1 MRYRRILRD
10 VGVGLMGFV
19 LILAV
24 SYTLGRAIVP
34 SFPQALGDLELVPTT
49 TEVPAAVATTD
60 EVLRAFYDRLARV
73 KPGGTAYIR
82 ASGVIE
88 GEFALGLV
96 DYREWT
102 DTGVT
107 EGPTLDLDM
116 KYIAGF
122 DNEDMTLAVF
132 ARELPV
138 GEPRSEQIS
147 VTFAGNRL
155 LFTAKPGQCELE
167 LVDLGFTTLP
177 PSFGSP
183 FNAPDRIMPRFA
195 GQVVCDGLEEI
206 RSKELLSLVVV
217 FNYDPDQF
225 SF

>member
-1 MRYRRILRD
+1 MRFRRALRD
-10 VGVGLMGFV
+10 VGVGLIGFV
-19 LILAV
+19 LILAL
-24 SYTLGRAIVP
+24 SYTVGRAFVP
-34 SFPQALGDLELVPTT
+34 SFPQALGNLELEPTT
-49 TEVPAAVATTD
+49 TKGLTTG
-60 EVLRAFYDRLARV
+60 EVLHALYGRLAV
-73 KPGGTAYIR
+73 DEPGGTAYIR

-88 GEFALGLV
+88 GEFALGIV

-116 KYIAGF
+116 KYIAGS

-132 ARELPV
+132 ARELPL
-138 GEPRSEQIS
+138 GDPRSEQLS

-155 LFTAKPGQCELE
+155 LFVAKPGQCELE

-183 FNAPDRIMPRFA
+183 SNAPDRIMPRFV
-195 GQVVCDGLEEI
+195 GQVICEGLEEV
-206 RSKELLSLVVV
+206 RSKEPLSIVVV
-217 FNYDPDQF
+217 FNYDPEQF